1 MLSINLK
8 KGKILIKVNMVEFEN
23 VRKNFYSLFVSFLFI
38 DN

>member
-1 MLSINLK
+1 MLSANLK

-23 VRKNFYSLFVSFLFI
+23 VRKNPHSLSVSFLLI